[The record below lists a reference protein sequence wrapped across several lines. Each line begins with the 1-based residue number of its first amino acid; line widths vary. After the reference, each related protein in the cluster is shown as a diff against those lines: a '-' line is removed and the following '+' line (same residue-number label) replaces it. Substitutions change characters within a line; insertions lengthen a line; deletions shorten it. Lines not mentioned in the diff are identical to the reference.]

1 MFMQISEGYYVEGFF
16 NYTEIDKAFYD
27 KYLGPRLPAEVYDVH
42 VHMSLPEHTD
52 MLPEE
57 RFLKDWAL
65 QCVNILTVDDAYRIA
80 VEIFPGIAFRIA
92 GFGWPILEAD
102 IKGNNKYLV
111 KMRKAGKIDPFMVVR
126 PEWEPEKVE
135 KNLIDNG
142 FVGFKPYPDMVTGEK
157 GADVSI
163 FTFFPH
169 EQWEILNR
177 NKLAVMLHLPRKGRF
192 ADDGNV
198 RELDE
203 ARQKYPEVTIIIAH
217 FGRSFCPYYLEEG
230 LRKLNG
236 AEGFYFDTAA
246 VLNPEVYMVAFNKI
260 PSEKI
265 LYGSDMPIPLM
276 HGRRKWTDREYIN
289 FCREEYEWNKDKH
302 ESPEIERNYTLFLY
316 EEIKAILDGIDN
328 AGLSERQKRGV
339 FRDNSMKALKLT

>member
-1 MFMQISEGYYVEGFF
+1 MQGFF
-16 NYTEIDKAFYD
+16 DYTEIDKVFYE
-27 KYLGPRLPAEVYDVH
+27 KNIGPRLPAEVCDVH
-42 VHMSLPEHTD
+42 VHMNLPEHAD
-52 MLPEE
+52 MIPEE

-65 QCVNILTVDDAYRIA
+65 QCGHILTVDDAYSIA
-80 VEIFPGIAFRIA
+80 EEIFPGITYRIV
-92 GFGWPILEAD
+92 GFPWPILEAD
-102 IKGNNKYLV
+102 LEGNNTYLV
-111 KMRKAGKIDPFMVVR
+111 AMKKAGKCDPFMVVR

-135 KNLIDNG
+135 KDLIENG

-192 ADDGNV
+192 ADDDNV

-203 ARQKYPEVTIIIAH
+203 VRQKYPEVTIIIAH
-217 FGRSFCPYYLEEG
+217 FGRSFCPYYLKEG

-246 VLNPEVYMVAFNKI
+246 VLNPGVYDVAFNEI
-260 PSEKI
+260 SADKI
-265 LYGSDMPIPLM
+265 LFGSDMPIPLM
-276 HGRRKWTDREYIN
+276 HGRRTWTDREYKN
-289 FCREEYEWNKDKH
+289 YCREEYVWNKDSH
-302 ESPEIERNYTLFLY
+302 EPPEIEKNYTLFLY
-316 EEIKAILDGIDN
+316 EEIKAILDGIEK
-328 AGLSERQKRGV
+328 AGLSEGQKKGI
-339 FRDNSMKALKLT
+339 FRDNSMRALKLT